1 MKILKFTTFL
11 ESKEDRLN
19 DILDKM
25 NKNKELTNFE
35 KDYLKKYN
43 DLDDNDYE
51 DYFHLSKDGLF
62 DKVEYLLDDNIQ
74 ILCEIDSNNIGYINS
89 IHDRFVEEESYVEL
103 DNNKKL
109 FIRDNYSYSLV
120 FNTDKNYYQLNIQD
134 KFYEKLPVSRNTNH

>member
-25 NKNKELTNFE
+25 NRKKELTNFE

-43 DLDDNDYE
+43 DLDDNDYD

-62 DKVEYLLDDNIQ
+62 DKVENLLDDGIK
-74 ILCEIDSNNIGYINS
+74 ILCEIDDNNIGYINS
-89 IHDRFVEEESYVEL
+89 IHDRFVEEESYVIL
-103 DNNKKL
+103 DNDKKL
-109 FIRDNYSYSLV
+109 FIKDNYSYSLV
-120 FNTDKNYYQLNIQD
+120 FNSDKNQYQLNIQD
-134 KFYEKLPVSRNTNH
+134 KFYEKLPVSRNNNQ